1 MEEYIKQKILSVYK
15 ECKINSFPI
24 DCFMMLKH
32 YGFTI
37 RTYEEAKLKDPEL
50 YEAIRSYS
58 DDAMKFHNYVY
69 YNRWGNIGRIRFSLM
84 HELGHHILEHK
95 GESKK
100 NEDEADYFASNI
112 LAPRSIMYSLKCRN
126 AEDVHDVF
134 EISYS
139 AANRAWYDYR
149 HGYRTS
155 VEREIKNWFFPE
167 SPVLTA
173 TADITGHSAII
184 SACAETSSAY
194 IPSKEFE
201 ERRAKAL
208 ASIRRKRLKLQKQL
222 SELEKDLEIIGGTD
236 SNSAF
241 SKAEHHYLYG
251 NDL

>member
-1 MEEYIKQKILSVYK
+1 MEKCIERKILLVYK
-15 ECKINSFPI
+15 ECKVNSFPL
-24 DCFMMLKH
+24 DCFMILKH

-58 DDAMKFHNYVY
+58 DDAMKFRNYVY

-84 HELGHHILEHK
+84 HELGHHILGHK
-95 GESKK
+95 GESKQ

-112 LAPRSIMYSLKCRN
+112 LAPRSIMDNLKCHN
-126 AEDVHDVF
+126 AEDVHNVF

-155 VEREIKNWFFPE
+155 VDREIKNWFFPE
-167 SPVLTA
+167 PPILIT
-173 TADITGHSAII
+173 TADTTEHPAIPSAG
-184 SACAETSSAY
+184 AVY
-194 IPSKEFE
+194 VPSKEFE

-222 SELEKDLEIIGGTD
+222 SEMENDLEIIGGTD
-236 SNSAF
+236 SDSAF
-241 SKAEHHYLYG
+241 SKAEYHYLYG